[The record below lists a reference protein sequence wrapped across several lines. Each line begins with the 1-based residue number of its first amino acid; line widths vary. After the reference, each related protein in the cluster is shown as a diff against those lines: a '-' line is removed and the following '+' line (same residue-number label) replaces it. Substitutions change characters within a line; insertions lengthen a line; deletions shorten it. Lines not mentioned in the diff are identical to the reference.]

1 MAIINDVQA
10 LVFLRRIILQMINH
24 HNNTLIK
31 KINLSDYFN
40 NPVSE
45 RQKQYEAIRA
55 IVIDEEQM
63 ETVAKKF
70 GYKPKTVYSLIRD
83 AKAGKLELFPIVR
96 KGPKQKRT
104 LPEIQDNVIQYRKQR
119 LSTSDICAR
128 LANDNISISE
138 STIERI
144 LKNAGF
150 GKLKRRTNN
159 ELGKTVKNKIIP
171 ERSEHIDFTVLE
183 KFNIDCPSVG
193 IFFFIPYILESGIL
207 DAVREC
213 KLPESSDIGSTQACL
228 SMLLLKLLGSR
239 RLTHIGSYD
248 QEPGLGIFAG
258 LNVLPKPTY
267 INTYSC
273 RCSEM
278 QLMDLQ
284 SKVVSLFKK
293 KYADF
298 YNSSYINLDFHSIP
312 HYGDESEMEK
322 IWCGSK
328 GKTMKGADTIIASDS
343 QSNTILYT
351 RADILRR
358 EEAQEVK
365 KFVDYWKKIKG
376 NVDETLVFDCK
387 FTTYNILDQLEND
400 HVKFITLRKRD
411 AGLIEKTLAIPKTDW
426 KKVYIPIPKRKYKD
440 VSVYENEVQLKG
452 CNNTFRQ
459 IIIKDHG
466 REKPTFIITN
476 NKNLSL
482 QKVLEVY
489 AKRWHVEN
497 KIAELVMFFNLN
509 SLSSPIM
516 VRIHFDILWT
526 IIADTLY
533 HRLAQDL
540 RRFENNLAPTIFKK
554 FIDMPGRVIYDGNKF
569 LVKIRKR
576 AHTPVLLEVEKLQV
590 PVKIP
595 WLNGK
600 LLEIVWTA

>member
-1 MAIINDVQA
+1 MTIINDVQA
-10 LVFLRRIILQMINH
+10 LAFTRRIISQMINH
-24 HNNTLIK
+24 QNNTLIK
-31 KINLSDYFN
+31 KVNLSDYFN

-45 RQKQYEAIRA
+45 RQKQYESIRA
-55 IVIDEEQM
+55 VVIDEEQM

-70 GYKPKTVYSLIRD
+70 GYKPKTIYSLIRD

-104 LPEIQDNVIQYRKQR
+104 LPEIQNNVIQYRKMR

-138 STIERI
+138 STVERI

-171 ERSEHIDFTVLE
+171 ERSEHIDLTMLD
-183 KFNIDCPSVG
+183 KFNTDCPSVG

-207 DAVREC
+207 DAVQEC

-343 QSNTILYT
+343 QSNAILYT

-411 AGLIEKTLAIPKTDW
+411 AGLIEKTLEIPKPDW
-426 KKVYIPIPKRKYKD
+426 KKVYIPIPKRKYKH

-452 CNNTFRQ
+452 CNNIFRQ

-526 IIADTLY
+526 MIADTLY

-540 RRFENNLAPTIFKK
+540 RRFENNLAPSIFKK

-569 LVKIRKR
+569 VVKIRKR

-590 PVKIP
+590 PFNIP

-600 LLEIVWTA
+600 SVEIVWTA